1 MRVAPRRVQWDV
13 PGKLYRF
20 SENCTKRVFLTFR
33 SPCSNIV
40 GECSVADGKRKGDNE
55 MNYQVL
61 LYEKKDSIATVT
73 FNRPERRNAWSGQ
86 VSKEFIDVFHHMEA
100 DPEVLVTILTGN

>member
-1 MRVAPRRVQWDV
+1 MGC
-13 PGKLYRF
+13 PGEAISLFIKLHKTGYC
-20 SENCTKRVFLTFR
+20 SFR
-33 SPCSNIV
+33 NPCSNIV
-40 GECSVADGKRKGDNE
+40 GECTVASDKRKGDNE